1 MRNVL
6 PCKYCRENYTK
17 TLDEHPLTD
26 FDLANRENFSRWVY
40 KLHNIINCNTN
51 KSNYK
56 TYD

>member
-26 FDLANRENFSRWVY
+26 FDLANRQNFSRWVY
-40 KLHNIINCNTN
+40 DLHEHV
-51 KSNYK
+51 KFK
-56 TYD
+56 K